1 MFHATSIA
9 RPGNVTQ
16 VLLAVVNLCINANK
30 SFQSKQ
36 EVVFSIT
43 CTVFLPQLL
52 LTQRSSRLSEAATDI
67 MTLLFRLEG
76 Y

>member
-1 MFHATSIA
+1 MLQAL
-9 RPGNVTQ
+9 PGNITGA
-16 VLLAVVNLCINANK
+16 LLEVVNLCINANK

-36 EVVFSIT
+36 GTLFSIT

-52 LTQRSSRLSEAATDI
+52 LTQRLSRLSEAATDRMI
-67 MTLLFRLEG
+67 LLFRLEG